1 MSLKFHPS
9 CRKCVTCALHG
20 SKACGAHATWYDNPR
35 AGSFEIRAAV
45 PVDGHRPEISKRVS
59 ARIDAVGEELRRLL
73 VLFSRKG
80 DMMAHGQVKAAL
92 LAAAGNVKRARMLHT
107 VPLVEIKGGL

>member
-20 SKACGAHATWYDNPR
+20 SKACGAHETWYDNPR
-35 AGSFEIRAAV
+35 AGSFEIRAA
-45 PVDGHRPEISKRVS
+45 PSNAPRPEISRRVS
-59 ARIDAVGEELRRLL
+59 ARIDGLGEELRRLL
-73 VLFSRKG
+73 LLFGRKG
-80 DMMAHGQVKAAL
+80 DAMKHGQVKAAL

-107 VPLVEIKGGL
+107 VPLIEIKGAL